1 MTWKVRVSP
10 PLMRELSSPVRTT
23 GESLLHD
30 CAKLNGGW
38 MAMCPAALLLQG
50 FGQCLAI
57 CHSYLTS
64 LSLSFHISKM
74 VTVIVSTSEGCLRVS
89 KV

>member
-1 MTWKVRVSP
+1 MTWKVCVSP

-57 CHSYLTS
+57 CHGYLTS
-64 LSLSFHISKM
+64 LNLSFHISKM
-74 VTVIVSTSEGCLRVS
+74 VTVIVSTSEGCLRVR
-89 KV
+89 